1 MRSYQIK
8 EKESTKNY
16 VFLDRHKM
24 AFINEMVMDNQ
35 DSGGKEMKNLI
46 KIKRWEAGL
55 KQYELAFL
63 LGCSAPYLSMV
74 ENNRVDAT
82 DEFKQKAAE
91 LFGMAKDDLF
101 AEKVSQRQAVA

>member
-1 MRSYQIK
+1 MFNQSFGEHQTCENYYYFNRQKKSF
-8 EKESTKNY
+8 TKN
-16 VFLDRHKM
+16 
-24 AFINEMVMDNQ
+24 INKTEET
-35 DSGGKEMKNLI
+35 GGKAMKNKI

-82 DEFKQKAAE
+82 EEFKRKAAE
-91 LFGMAKDDLF
+91 LFGEPVKELF
-101 AEKVSQRQAVA
+101 CFA

>member
-1 MRSYQIK
+1 MKSYQTN
-8 EKESTKNY
+8 EGGSNKNY

-24 AFINEMVMDNQ
+24 AFINDIVLENQ
-35 DSGGKEMKNLI
+35 DPGGKEMKNLI
-46 KIKRWEAGL
+46 KVKRWEAGL

-82 DEFKQKAAE
+82 EDFKHKAAE
-91 LFGMAKDDLF
+91 LFGMAMDDLF
-101 AEKVSQRQAVA
+101 SLTKRRK

>member
-1 MRSYQIK
+1 MKDFNSNSNGATR
-8 EKESTKNY
+8 NY
-16 VFLDRHKM
+16 FFLDRQKM
-24 AFINEMVMDNQ
+24 SLVNDLILENQ
-35 DSGGKEMKNLI
+35 ETGGKAMKNLI

-82 DEFKQKAAE
+82 EEFKHKAAE
-91 LFGMAKDDLF
+91 LFGMNTRELF
-101 AEKVSQRQAVA
+101 SEAVA

>member
-1 MRSYQIK
+1 
-8 EKESTKNY
+8 
-16 VFLDRHKM
+16 
-24 AFINEMVMDNQ
+24 
-35 DSGGKEMKNLI
+35 MKNMI

-82 DEFKQKAAE
+82 EEFKRKAAE
-91 LFGMAKDDLF
+91 IFGIAKKELFSLAK
-101 AEKVSQRQAVA
+101 